1 MKFQWQTMTDF
12 AKKVLH
18 KLGAVSKSEYDNVV
32 RYNWMLDSELRILAK
47 NSAKQFPYAIEPDV
61 AVSYDRAYQGW
72 RVTLQTK
79 QRTFIVPDYEL
90 NNVKNTEVYRKH
102 FINQL
107 SNDWAAQTE
116 KVLDEMVGK
125 M

>member
-12 AKKVLH
+12 AKNVLN
-18 KLGAVSKSEYDNVV
+18 KLGAVPKSEYDKVV
-32 RYNWMLDSELRILAK
+32 VYNHRLHAELRILAK
-47 NSAKQFPYAIEPDV
+47 NSAKSFPFAIEPDV
-61 AVSYDRAYQGW
+61 AVSYDRAYQGY

-79 QRTFIVPDYEL
+79 QRTFIIPDYEL
-90 NNVKNTEVYRKH
+90 HTVKNTEVYRKH
-102 FINQL
+102 FIDQL